1 MATTPEGKVK
11 VLITK
16 WLKVN
21 EIPYWTVI
29 PSAMGNSRGMS
40 DYCCILPK
48 SGKWFTI
55 EAKAL
60 GKKSNTTAHQDNFIG
75 KINRCGGYAFVV
87 EKQEDLNDIEVILKS
102 KGEL

>member
-1 MATTPEGKVK
+1 MTPEGKVK

-16 WLKVN
+16 WLKEKSV
-21 EIPYWTVI
+21 PYWTVI

-48 SGKWFTI
+48 TGRWLAI

-60 GKKSNTTAHQDNFIG
+60 GKKGNTTLHQDNFIAT
-75 KINRCGGYAFVV
+75 INGCCGYAFVV
-87 EKQEDLNDIEVILKS
+87 EKQQDIDDMELILKLR
-102 KGEL
+102 GEI

>member
-11 VLITK
+11 ALIVK
-16 WLKVN
+16 WLKSHN
-21 EIPYWTVI
+21 IPYWTVI

-60 GKKSNTTAHQDNFIG
+60 GKKANTTVHQENFIHMV
-75 KINRCGGYAFVV
+75 NDCGGYGFVV
-87 EKQEDLNDIEVILKS
+87 EKQQDLDDIEVILKS